1 MEDKRDY
8 EDIRHDP
15 PLEEECDVRMGKYK
29 HFQVIEPYVDT
40 RDVDNY
46 DLYDEWGW

>member
-8 EDIRHDP
+8 EGRKHDP
-15 PLEEECDVRMGKYK
+15 LWEEEYDTGRGKYR

-40 RDVDNY
+40 HDGDNY